1 MQKQLDFVLKAL
13 ETLTDDIKQGRDVPV
28 DRLNSTLH
36 RAAGFTL
43 ALPEVHPD
51 LIRYLVRIPVLLFT
65 PESLELGT
73 SVWNWILVEHP
84 ELENRLMVEMLG
96 MWSWAQRHRKGLF
109 SPVLK

>member
-1 MQKQLDFVLKAL
+1 MAAQADFVLKSL
-13 ETLTDDIKQGRDVPV
+13 ENVVDDIKKNHDIPV
-28 DRLNSTLH
+28 DRLSSALY

-43 ALPEVHPD
+43 ALPDVHPE

-65 PESLELGT
+65 PESLDLGT
-73 SVWNWILVEHP
+73 SVWNWILVERP
-84 ELENRLMVEMLG
+84 EVENRLMVEMLG